1 MTRRPTVVSC
11 GLCCA
16 SGAGAEAAYRASF
29 GASGALFRELGGCGL
44 FPLPRRA
51 SVRVGA
57 AGGFRRSKL
66 PRCAQILFAALDE
79 ALAGSPL
86 EGIERD
92 RIGVY
97 AGTSVGGIL
106 ESENALCSI
115 LAGSEDSDGAFKFY
129 ECSSVA
135 ELVAKKIGARGECST
150 FSTACSSSSLALES
164 ACLAIS
170 EGRVDA
176 AVVCGA
182 DTLSRITV
190 DGFGSLMLLSKSDCR
205 PFDAARDGINL
216 GEAGGVMV
224 LLAREFLGGRRAI
237 AEFLSFGSTCD
248 AYHATAP
255 HPQGEGVE
263 AAISLCLESG
273 GLSRSDVSYYCA
285 HGTGTGA
292 NDSAELAAL
301 RAVFGESAPPYS
313 SLKSVFGHTLGASGI
328 LNAIVAAAALCD
340 GVLPPSA
347 GYSSGASPEPI
358 VSPQKT
364 AGKIAFSASLGFGGN
379 NSCAAIAKGGTEI
392 KSRARTEARRIFV
405 YGAGSAS
412 ANPDLSKPLS
422 TRPRAQLDSDSLLPD
437 IPVLKKRK
445 WAKLQRMFLSA
456 SRDALAAARGAKLGE
471 RACVSCATGLGMA
484 SETQKFLEGVLL
496 KDSPL
501 PTVFTNSVH
510 NAPASAIAERFKC
523 RGYNCATTAKEI
535 SFEAALMEA
544 RARIRGGSCDSGI
557 VAGGDE
563 CDFFAENYAR
573 RNPLPAGAGAF
584 ADSCAAYFIGAAG
597 ACESA
602 PAAEILLL
610 KIRRASKSAE
620 DEEKWAIETLAEAGL
635 SPSDVSAWFCPC
647 RLGGAKGRALGFLS
661 GRFGGFEYLEDFAG
675 RNYSASAFGIL
686 ASLGRGAGIFA
697 QYSLSST
704 SMAAL
709 AVWKVL

>member
-1 MTRRPTVVSC
+1 M
-11 GLCCA
+11 
-16 SGAGAEAAYRASF
+16 
-29 GASGALFRELGGCGL
+29 
-44 FPLPRRA
+44 
-51 SVRVGA
+51 
-57 AGGFRRSKL
+57 
-66 PRCAQILFAALDE
+66 
-79 ALAGSPL
+79 
-86 EGIERD
+86 
-92 RIGVY
+92 
-97 AGTSVGGIL
+97 
-106 ESENALCSI
+106 
-115 LAGSEDSDGAFKFY
+115 
-129 ECSSVA
+129 
-135 ELVAKKIGARGECST
+135 
-150 FSTACSSSSLALES
+150 
-164 ACLAIS
+164 
-170 EGRVDA
+170 
-176 AVVCGA
+176 
-182 DTLSRITV
+182 
-190 DGFGSLMLLSKSDCR
+190 
-205 PFDAARDGINL
+205 
-216 GEAGGVMV
+216 
-224 LLAREFLGGRRAI
+224 AREFLGGRRAI

-364 AGKIAFSASLGFGGN
+364 AGKIALSASLGFGGN

-501 PTVFTNSVH
+501 PTAFTNSVH

-584 ADSCAAYFIGAAG
+584 ADSCAAYFIGAEG

-602 PAAEILLL
+602 PAAEILIL

-620 DEEKWAIETLAEAGL
+620 DEEKWALETLAEAGL

-647 RLGGAKGRALGFLS
+647 RLGGAKGKTLEFLS

-686 ASLGRGAGIFA
+686 ASLGQGAGIFA

>member
-16 SGAGAEAAYRASF
+16 SGTGAGAAYRASF
-29 GASGALFRELGGCGL
+29 GPSGALFRELGGCGL

-57 AGGFRRSKL
+57 ACGFRSSRL

-79 ALAGSPL
+79 ALADSPL
-86 EGIERD
+86 EGIARD

-106 ESENALCSI
+106 ESENALREI
-115 LAGSEDSDGAFKFY
+115 LEGSENSDGAFKFY

-170 EGRVDA
+170 EGRADA

-224 LLAREFLGGRRAI
+224 LIAREFLGGRRAI

-255 HPQGEGVE
+255 HPQGKGLE
-263 AAISLCLESG
+263 AAISLCLKSG
-273 GLSRSDVSYYCA
+273 SIEPSEVSYYCA

-301 RAVFGESAPPYS
+301 RAVFGEGAPPYS
-313 SLKSVFGHTLGASGI
+313 SLKSAFGHTLGASGI

-364 AGKIAFSASLGFGGN
+364 AGKIALSASLGFGGN
-379 NSCAAIAKGGTEI
+379 NSCAAIAKGESGP
-392 KSRARTEARRIFV
+392 KSPAGASARRIFV
-405 YGAGSAS
+405 YGAGGAS

-422 TRPRAQLDSDSLLPD
+422 ARSRAQLDSDSLLPD

-456 SRDALAAARGAKLGE
+456 SRGALAAARGARLGE

-484 SETQKFLEGVLL
+484 SETQKFLESVLL

-501 PTVFTNSVH
+501 PTAFTNSVH
-510 NAPASAIAERFKC
+510 NAPSSAVAEMFGC
-523 RGYNCATTAKEI
+523 CGYNCATTAKEV

-584 ADSCAAYFIGAAG
+584 ADSCAAYFIGTEG

-602 PAAEILLL
+602 PAAEILAL
-610 KIRRASKSAE
+610 KIRRASKRAE
-620 DEEKWAIETLAEAGL
+620 DEEKRAIETLAEAGL

-647 RLGGAKGRALGFLS
+647 RLGGAKGRTLEFLS

-709 AVWKVL
+709 TVWRVL

>member
-29 GASGALFRELGGCGL
+29 GASGTLFRELGGCGL

-364 AGKIAFSASLGFGGN
+364 AGKIALSASLGFGGN

-501 PTVFTNSVH
+501 PTAFTNSVH

-584 ADSCAAYFIGAAG
+584 ADSCAAYFIGAEG

-602 PAAEILLL
+602 PAAEILIL

-620 DEEKWAIETLAEAGL
+620 DEEKWALETLAEAGL
-635 SPSDVSAWFCPC
+635 LPSDVSAWFCPC
-647 RLGGAKGRALGFLS
+647 RLGGAKGKTLEFLS

-686 ASLGRGAGIFA
+686 ASLGQGAGIFA

>member
-29 GASGALFRELGGCGL
+29 GASGVLFRELGGCGL

-364 AGKIAFSASLGFGGN
+364 AGKIALSASLGFGGN

-501 PTVFTNSVH
+501 PTAFTNSVH

-584 ADSCAAYFIGAAG
+584 ADSCAAYFIGAEG

-602 PAAEILLL
+602 PAAEILIL

-620 DEEKWAIETLAEAGL
+620 DEEKWALETLAEAGL

-647 RLGGAKGRALGFLS
+647 RLGGAKGRALGFFS

>member
-1 MTRRPTVVSC
+1 MTRRPTVVSF

-29 GASGALFRELGGCGL
+29 GAPGALFRRLGECGL
-44 FPLPRRA
+44 FSLPRRA
-51 SVRVGA
+51 SARVGA
-57 AGGFRRSKL
+57 ARGFRRSRL
-66 PRCAQILFAALDE
+66 PRCAQILFAALEE

-86 EGIERD
+86 GGVARD

-106 ESENALCSI
+106 ESEDALREI
-115 LAGSEDSDGAFKFY
+115 LAGSEGSDGAFRFY
-129 ECSSVA
+129 ECSSMA

-150 FSTACSSSSLALES
+150 FSAACSSSSLALES

-170 EGRVDA
+170 EGRADA

-182 DTLSRITV
+182 DSLSRITA

-224 LLAREFLGGRRAI
+224 LLAREFLGGRRAV

-255 HPQGEGVE
+255 HPRGLGVKS
-263 AAISLCLESG
+263 ALSRCLESG
-273 GLSRSDVSYYCA
+273 GIAPSDVSYYCA
-285 HGTGTGA
+285 HGTGTAA

-301 RAVFGESAPPYS
+301 RAVFGEGVPPYS

-328 LNAIVAAAALCD
+328 LNAIVAAAALD
-340 GVLPPSA
+340 AGVLPPSA
-347 GYSSGASPEPI
+347 GYSSGASPEPV
-358 VSPQKT
+358 VSREKR
-364 AGKIAFSASLGFGGN
+364 AGTVALSASLGFGGN
-379 NSCAAIAKGGTEI
+379 NSCAAMAKGGVRI
-392 KSRARTEARRIFV
+392 KSPAPAPGRKIFV

-412 ANPDLSKPLS
+412 ANPDFPRPL
-422 TRPRAQLDSDSLLPD
+422 PPGARAELDSDSLLPD

-456 SRDALAAARGAKLGE
+456 SREALSAARGAALGE
-471 RACVSCATGLGMA
+471 RACVSCATGLGMV
-484 SETQKFLEGVLL
+484 SETRRFLEGVIL
-496 KDSPL
+496 KDL
-501 PTVFTNSVH
+501 PMPTAFTNSVH
-510 NAPASAIAERFKC
+510 NAPSSAAAEMFKC
-523 RGYNCATTAKEI
+523 LGYNCAATAKEI

-544 RARIRGGSCDSGI
+544 CARIRAGSCDSGI

-563 CDFFAENYAR
+563 CEPLAEKYAR
-573 RNPLPAGAGAF
+573 RNPLPRGAGAF
-584 ADSCAAYFIGAAG
+584 ADSCAAYFVGAKG

-602 PAAEILLL
+602 PVAEILAL
-610 KIRRASKSAE
+610 KIRRASNGAE
-620 DEEKWAIETLAEAGL
+620 SEWQWIAECLAQAGL
-635 SPSDVSAWFCPC
+635 APSSVKSWFCPC
-647 RLGGAKGRALGFLS
+647 RLGGAKGRALGLLS
-661 GRFGGFEYLEDFAG
+661 ERLGGLEYLEDLAG

-686 ASLGRGAGIFA
+686 ASLSRGAGVFA
-697 QYSLSST
+697 QYSLSSS

-709 AVWKVL
+709 AVWEVL

>member
-29 GASGALFRELGGCGL
+29 GASGTLFRELGGCGL

-237 AEFLSFGSTCD
+237 AEFLSFCSTCD

-364 AGKIAFSASLGFGGN
+364 AGKIALSASLGFGGN

-422 TRPRAQLDSDSLLPD
+422 ARPRAQLDSDSLLPD

-456 SRDALAAARGAKLGE
+456 SRDALAAARGAKLGG

-501 PTVFTNSVH
+501 PTAFTNSVH

-584 ADSCAAYFIGAAG
+584 ADSCAAYFIGAEG

-602 PAAEILLL
+602 PAAEILVL

>member
-29 GASGALFRELGGCGL
+29 GASGTLFRELGDCGL

-364 AGKIAFSASLGFGGN
+364 AGKIALSASLGFGGN

-422 TRPRAQLDSDSLLPD
+422 ARPRAQLDSDSLLPD
-437 IPVLKKRK
+437 IPVLRKRK

-501 PTVFTNSVH
+501 PTAFTNSVH

-584 ADSCAAYFIGAAG
+584 ADSCAAYFIGAEG

-602 PAAEILLL
+602 PAAEILVL

-635 SPSDVSAWFCPC
+635 SPFDVSAWFCPC

-686 ASLGRGAGIFA
+686 ASIGRGAGIFA

>member
-1 MTRRPTVVSC
+1 M
-11 GLCCA
+11 
-16 SGAGAEAAYRASF
+16 
-29 GASGALFRELGGCGL
+29 
-44 FPLPRRA
+44 
-51 SVRVGA
+51 GA
-57 AGGFRRSKL
+57 ACGFRSSRL

-79 ALAGSPL
+79 ALADSPL
-86 EGIERD
+86 EGIARD

-106 ESENALCSI
+106 ESENALREI
-115 LAGSEDSDGAFKFY
+115 LEGSENSDGAFKFY

-170 EGRVDA
+170 EGRADA

-224 LLAREFLGGRRAI
+224 LIAREFLGGRRAI

-255 HPQGEGVE
+255 HPQGKGIE
-263 AAISLCLESG
+263 AAISLCLKSG
-273 GLSRSDVSYYCA
+273 SIEPSEVSYYCA

-301 RAVFGESAPPYS
+301 RAVFGEGAPPYS
-313 SLKSVFGHTLGASGI
+313 SLKSAFGHTLGASGI
-328 LNAIVAAAALCD
+328 LNAILAAAALCD

-364 AGKIAFSASLGFGGN
+364 AGKIALSASLGFGGN
-379 NSCAAIAKGGTEI
+379 NSCAAIAKGESGP
-392 KSRARTEARRIFV
+392 KSPAGASARRIFV
-405 YGAGSAS
+405 YGAGGAS
-412 ANPDLSKPLS
+412 ATPDLSKPLS
-422 TRPRAQLDSDSLLPD
+422 ARSRAQLDSDSLLPD
-437 IPVLKKRK
+437 IPILKKRK

-456 SRDALAAARGAKLGE
+456 SRGALAAARGARLGE

-484 SETQKFLEGVLL
+484 SETQKFLESVLL

-501 PTVFTNSVH
+501 PTAFTNSVH
-510 NAPASAIAERFKC
+510 NAPSSAVAEMFGC
-523 RGYNCATTAKEI
+523 RGYNCATTAKEV

-584 ADSCAAYFIGAAG
+584 ADSCAAYFIGAEG

-602 PAAEILLL
+602 PAAEILAL
-610 KIRRASKSAE
+610 KIRRASKRAE
-620 DEEKWAIETLAEAGL
+620 DEEKRAIETLAEAGL

-647 RLGGAKGRALGFLS
+647 RRD
-661 GRFGGFEYLEDFAG
+661 R
-675 RNYSASAFGIL
+675 
-686 ASLGRGAGIFA
+686 
-697 QYSLSST
+697 Q
-704 SMAAL
+704 
-709 AVWKVL
+709 